1 MAMHIVFQSFC
12 VDILSF
18 RIEAGNLISFRG

>member
-12 VDILSF
+12 VDVLSF
-18 RIEAGNLISFRG
+18 SIEAGSLISFRG